1 MTKPITRKTFEMTK
15 PMTHGK
21 LGVGKMSLDGL
32 LSLSRGLL
40 PTKALLW
47 WKAHRTR
54 GQAVN
59 GLKLGIFIY

>member
-1 MTKPITRKTFEMTK
+1 MTK

-32 LSLSRGLL
+32 LSLSHGLL